1 MPSIN
6 KEPNSN
12 TTYLDSS
19 SERSGIFSVASR
31 NTEPSFEKQESVLDE
46 MAKFV
51 EIFIILPRMFSAF
64 PWRNDRYH
72 SLVNRLEDDCV
83 RIIASICQKIFCL
96 KSLDQPRCNCA
107 IRCGTRSDKES
118 HRHTMRIHGQ
128 MYFGVE
134 PPFVRPIAW
143 FPPRAPVASGCTLTW
158 LASIISHSKSV
169 SSTSAS
175 RIFSQIPLSR
185 HRQNRRCTF
194 FQFPYVSGKSRQGAP
209 VRKIQN
215 TPLINCR
222 VSRALPPR
230 VPFSPIVFAL
240 IFSHALSLISCRC
253 CSLAIFLPPAS
264 FGDYYNTPLLTTPSR

>member
-1 MPSIN
+1 MVSSIK

-128 MYFGVE
+128 LYLGVE
-134 PPFVRPIAW
+134 PPFVRPIA
-143 FPPRAPVASGCTLTW
+143 
-158 LASIISHSKSV
+158 
-169 SSTSAS
+169 
-175 RIFSQIPLSR
+175 
-185 HRQNRRCTF
+185 
-194 FQFPYVSGKSRQGAP
+194 
-209 VRKIQN
+209 
-215 TPLINCR
+215 
-222 VSRALPPR
+222 
-230 VPFSPIVFAL
+230 
-240 IFSHALSLISCRC
+240 
-253 CSLAIFLPPAS
+253 
-264 FGDYYNTPLLTTPSR
+264 